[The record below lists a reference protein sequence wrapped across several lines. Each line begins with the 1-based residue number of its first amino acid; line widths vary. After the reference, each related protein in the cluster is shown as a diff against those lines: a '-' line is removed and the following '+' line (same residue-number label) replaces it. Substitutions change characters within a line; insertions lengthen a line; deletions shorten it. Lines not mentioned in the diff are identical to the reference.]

1 MERFAWWLVVLLI
14 VASPSFTGVCFAEEE
29 ASEVSME
36 ASEPEGTGEDGE
48 GGTTVP
54 IKESGEG
61 TDEELA
67 DPADPAS
74 NDPAAEPAEEGEE
87 ADEAAEEAA
96 GKSYVC
102 PQCSFSLDSP
112 GDCPSCNIA
121 LVEQS
126 NEPADAPVKK
136 RYYSEPPRGAGDS
149 VTFTNQS

>member
-14 VASPSFTGVCFAEEE
+14 VASPSRTGVCFAEEE
-29 ASEVSME
+29 PSEVSME
-36 ASEPEGTGEDGE
+36 ASEPAGTGEDGE

-54 IKESGEG
+54 VQEAWESPGEEQ
-61 TDEELA
+61 T
-67 DPADPAS
+67 DPAS
-74 NDPAAEPAEEGEE
+74 HDPAVEPAAEGEE
-87 ADEAAEEAA
+87 ADETAEEAA

-102 PQCSFSLDSP
+102 PQCSFTLDSP

-136 RYYSEPPRGAGDS
+136 RYSSEPPRGAGNS